1 MDGGFETRSYFTA
14 LLHVPRMALDHFL
27 ILSAHTLRSGEL
39 RSAAEPL
46 KGVVEAYS
54 GDMEVHA
61 TPR

>member
-1 MDGGFETRSYFTA
+1 MLLFTA